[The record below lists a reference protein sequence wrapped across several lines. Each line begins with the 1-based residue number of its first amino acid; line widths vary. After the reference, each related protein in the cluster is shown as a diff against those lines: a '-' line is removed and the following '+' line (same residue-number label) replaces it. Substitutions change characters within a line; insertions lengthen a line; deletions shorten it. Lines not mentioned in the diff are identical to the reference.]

1 MILVEND
8 CDNVIIDQICDSEDT
23 THTIG
28 GGVLDPL
35 VGLQFFGGATGFAF
49 TNIIAPVV
57 QFQIVTPHEASL
69 MSKQATRASWR
80 RWCQI

>member
-1 MILVEND
+1 MILVEHN
-8 CDNVIIDQICDSEDT
+8 CDNVVIDLIHGSEDA

-35 VGLQFFGGATGFAF
+35 VGLQFFGGATGFAV

-80 RWCQI
+80 RWCGI